1 LLDKVIIPREWKNVR
16 RVWRCI
22 DLGPNYPKIY
32 FLDTEFAYLGGGK
45 CILFEIALVDASG
58 TVVFQTIVNQEM
70 SLREFYQ
77 SLGEGRHGEVLR
89 QRASRFYG
97 SQLVDEEGKEIRT
110 PGKTINEIA
119 QEFSQ
124 LVTAN
129 DYLVEWS
136 VSWSDYYILSKVLSK
151 AGVSAVLPTKDHWLR
166 AIPVWK
172 MVVPGFATFALSYAF
187 QIFCPDIKFRGAHR
201 ADVDSIMLY
210 HMVKLLMK
218 YTK

>member
-1 LLDKVIIPREWKNVR
+1 
-16 RVWRCI
+16 
-22 DLGPNYPKIY
+22 LGPNYPKIY

-124 LVTAN
+124 LVR
-129 DYLVEWS
+129 LMII
-136 VSWSDYYILSKVLSK
+136 SWS
-151 AGVSAVLPTKDHWLR
+151 GV
-166 AIPVWK
+166 
-172 MVVPGFATFALSYAF
+172 
-187 QIFCPDIKFRGAHR
+187 
-201 ADVDSIMLY
+201 
-210 HMVKLLMK
+210 
-218 YTK
+218 